1 MSLRRKTRQRG
12 TGEAPCIAA
21 PGQARQLG
29 GSVRT
34 GAGWRARRVLGVV
47 TEARALAAAL
57 ERHAELRQDPHGHEP
72 PQALRMTH
80 GLPDATERAFRRA
93 EGVEGDPKAISL
105 SGGEG

>member
-1 MSLRRKTRQRG
+1 MSLRRKTRQRC
-12 TGEAPCIAA
+12 TGEAPASPA

-34 GAGWRARRVLGVV
+34 GAGWRARRVLEVV
-47 TEARALAAAL
+47 PEACALAAAL

-80 GLPDATERAFRRA
+80 GLTDATERAFRRA
-93 EGVEGDPKAISL
+93 EGVEGDPKAICL